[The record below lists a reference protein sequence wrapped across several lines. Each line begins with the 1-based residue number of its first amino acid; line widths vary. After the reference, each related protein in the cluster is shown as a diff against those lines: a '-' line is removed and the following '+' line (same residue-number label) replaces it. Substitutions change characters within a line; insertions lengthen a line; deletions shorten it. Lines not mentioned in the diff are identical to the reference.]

1 MEQNLFK
8 TGAMCTCG
16 MLLYAAL
23 FFGVC
28 RMMPVILPSELLPWM
43 MRCGIWPVTAA
54 DRTQQYWKHLRD
66 VGSPVAGMSSGDH
79 VPIYLWGDAAQFT
92 ESGQSMMVLACGL
105 VMDDDRSNI
114 FPLFLCREDI
124 QLQ

>member
-1 MEQNLFK
+1 
-8 TGAMCTCG
+8 
-16 MLLYAAL
+16 
-23 FFGVC
+23 
-28 RMMPVILPSELLPWM
+28 
-43 MRCGIWPVTAA
+43 
-54 DRTQQYWKHLRD
+54 
-66 VGSPVAGMSSGDH
+66 MSSGDH